1 MSQPQTL
8 PLARYRYTFRMRE
21 PLRLPGYAGSL
32 LRGQFGASLRRISC
46 VTQQASC
53 AGCPVRSTCPYPAV
67 FEAPAPAQHALQRF
81 SNIPNPYVIEPPPL
95 GTDTIARDETL
106 QFNLVLFGK
115 ALEHLPLVSFAMQRA
130 IEQGLG
136 PNRARGALER
146 VDVQESNV
154 ESAGKWA
161 TIWKPGNTSLAAHN
175 TTVSLS
181 APASS
186 MAPSTAR
193 LTFSTPLRLQQ
204 QGQPIRPDGLTPR
217 KLVADLLRRVTL
229 LAEFHADRPGVVPD
243 VHDLVRLAEGLD
255 HQHSLSWY
263 DWSRYSSRQEREM
276 PLGGAI
282 GTWTLTG
289 ELTPLLPWLRIGQW
303 LHVGKNA
310 TLGLGAYEL
319 DTLGDQS
326 TEPTLEMRSASAQQ
340 I

>member
-21 PLRLPGYAGSL
+21 PLRLPRYAGSL
-32 LRGQFGASLRRISC
+32 LRGQFGASLRCISC
-46 VTQQASC
+46 VTQQATC
-53 AGCPVRSTCPYPAV
+53 AGCPVRTTCPYPAV
-67 FEAPAPAQHALQRF
+67 FEAPAPAQHELQRF

-115 ALEHLPLVSFAMQRA
+115 ALDHLPLISFAVQRA
-130 IEQGLG
+130 IEQGIG
-136 PNRARGALER
+136 PNRARGAMER
-146 VDVQESNV
+146 VDVQESTV
-154 ESAGKWA
+154 GSASKWG
-161 TIWKPGNTSLAAHN
+161 TIWQQGNASLAAHD
-175 TTVSLS
+175 TTVSLPTPTVTAS
-181 APASS
+181 A
-186 MAPSTAR
+186 STAR
-193 LTFSTPLRLQQ
+193 LTFLTPLRLQQ
-204 QGQPIRPDGLTPR
+204 QGQPIRPDALTPR

-229 LAEFHADRPGVVPD
+229 LAEFHAGRPGVVPD

-289 ELTPLLPWLRIGQW
+289 ELRPLLPWLCIGQW

-310 TLGLGAYEL
+310 TLGLGAYKL
-319 DTLGDQS
+319 DILDDHS
-326 TEPTLEMRSASAQQ
+326 TEPSLGMRSASAQQ
-340 I
+340 L